1 LSEATAHDIRAG
13 RPGLRSELGLTG
25 AGEAELAARAPGPT
39 RREIRALD
47 YIIALIY
54 ERSRIRM
61 DRGKEALIRSRL
73 GKRMRAL
80 GIPSLPDYCQHL
92 DSPEGAG
99 EITRAIDALTTNFTH
114 FLREREHFEFMVNE
128 VLPGLLVPRQ
138 KQFSIWSAACATGE
152 EPYTIAFHLEER
164 FPTSDGWNWR
174 IQATDISTRA
184 LEKAVQGVYPDERL
198 ECLPR
203 GWGSKYFQRGFGT
216 CAGFYRVKRHLQE
229 RISFRQMNLLEDQ
242 HDDGAFEIIFCR
254 NVMIYFDR
262 STQER
267 LANRLGRALVP
278 GGYLFTGRAESLNG
292 LALPLRCL
300 RPSIYQKPN

>member
-1 LSEATAHDIRAG
+1 MT
-13 RPGLRSELGLTG
+13 P
-25 AGEAELAARAPGPT
+25 AGEAELAARAPGST

-80 GIPSLPDYCQHL
+80 GIPSLPDYCHYL

-99 EITRAIDALTTNFTH
+99 EVTRAIDALTTNFTH
-114 FLREREHFEFMVNE
+114 FMREREHFEFMVNE
-128 VLPGLLVPRQ
+128 VLPGLLARNQ
-138 KQFSIWSAACATGE
+138 KQFGIWSAACATGE

-164 FPTSDGWNWR
+164 FPTAEGWNWR

-184 LEKAVQGVYPDERL
+184 LDKAVQGIYADERL

-203 GWGSKYFQRGFGT
+203 GWGSRYFQRGFGA
-216 CAGFYRVKRHLQE
+216 CAGFCRVKRHLQE
-229 RISFRQMNLLEDQ
+229 RVSFRQMNLLEDQ
-242 HDDGAFEIIFCR
+242 PDDGAFEIIFCR

-262 STQER
+262 PTQER
-267 LANRLGRALVP
+267 LVNRLGRALVP

-300 RPSIYQKPN
+300 RPNIYQKPS